1 MDYIDFSY
9 AKINPKNLVG
19 VDEYNQA
26 FFDSI
31 DQIEIDISNEVDFNN
46 IVQKFDIESTS
57 ISNFKYSEMRMKLKK
72 YLI

>member
-1 MDYIDFSY
+1 M
-9 AKINPKNLVG
+9 VG

-57 ISNFKYSEMRMKLKK
+57 ISNFKYSENAE
-72 YLI
+72 

>member
-1 MDYIDFSY
+1 M
-9 AKINPKNLVG
+9 VG

-57 ISNFKYSEMRMKLKK
+57 ISNFRYSENLIKRKLKIIK
-72 YLI
+72 IINTTNVPEDRSE